1 MNIKFKTEELKEA
14 LQKHTQKAKDY
25 LNDDEKMEN
34 FLQRLERKL
43 NLVPKIGNQLADI
56 VTLISLVRSYM
67 KKQYTD
73 IPIGSMISIVAALIY
88 FVSPIDIIPDT
99 VPIIGYMDDIAV
111 IGFVL
116 NFVHDDVEE
125 YKKWQKENNKRI

>member
-1 MNIKFKTEELKEA
+1 MDIKFKAEELKEA
-14 LQKHTQKAKDY
+14 LQKHAQEAKDY

-43 NLVPKIGNQLADI
+43 SLVPKVGNQLADI

-73 IPIGSMISIVAALIY
+73 IPMGSMISIVAALIY

-125 YKKWQKENNKRI
+125 YKQWQKENNKRI